1 MKSNPPFPPSD
12 EAEFLRREGER
23 SRNLSMAERC
33 AIFRDLEK
41 RGRALVGDANYF
53 RPDPE
58 DADLGLRWRDPLY
71 AMRSRNPGPAASS
84 RSKDED
90 GFPNS

>member
-1 MKSNPPFPPSD
+1 MKHLPPAD
-12 EAEFLRREGER
+12 ETEFLRREGER
-23 SRNLSMAERC
+23 FRNMSMAERC

-41 RGRALVGDANYF
+41 CGWALAGDANYF

-71 AMRSRNPGPAASS
+71 AIRSRTPGPPASS
-84 RSKDED
+84 RPKDED
-90 GFPNS
+90 G